1 MQTMIVCEEI
11 GELLEQLGLARK
23 EKGFERLSYA
33 IAVTAQEFERA
44 GSVTKL
50 LYPDL
55 AKHFQTTP
63 EKIERSLRHL
73 IEKSWEKGEKPGS
86 RNYSVITGIIRR
98 TVRPTVSI
106 LQSWLTRSGVA
117 AMRMD
122 WKVLRN
128 LSKHIMKEKQH
139 GRSFVYGLL
148 NRHE

>member
-11 GELLEQLGLARK
+11 GELLEQLGLSRK

-33 IAVTAQEFERA
+33 IAVTAKEFERA

-73 IEKSWEKGEKPGS
+73 IEKSWEKGEKTRFEELFGYHRDNS
-86 RNYSVITGIIRR
+86 EI
-98 TVRPTVSI
+98 RPTNSEYIAI
-106 LQSWLTRSGVA
+106 LADWIRSGSYENGLESIEEFEV
-117 AMRMD
+117 
-122 WKVLRN
+122 
-128 LSKHIMKEKQH
+128 EGKQ
-139 GRSFVYGLL
+139 
-148 NRHE
+148 

>member
-1 MQTMIVCEEI
+1 MQTMIVCEKI

-33 IAVTAQEFERA
+33 IAVTAKEFERA

-73 IEKSWEKGEKPGS
+73 IEKSWEKGEKTRFEELFGYHRDNS
-86 RNYSVITGIIRR
+86 EI
-98 TVRPTVSI
+98 RPTNSEYIAI
-106 LQSWLTRSGVA
+106 LADWIRSGSYE
-117 AMRMD
+117 
-122 WKVLRN
+122 N
-128 LSKHIMKEKQH
+128 
-139 GRSFVYGLL
+139 GL
-148 NRHE
+148 ESIEEFE

>member
-33 IAVTAQEFERA
+33 IAVTAKEFERA

-73 IEKSWEKGEKPGS
+73 IEKSWEKGEKTRFEELFGYHRDNS
-86 RNYSVITGIIRR
+86 EI
-98 TVRPTVSI
+98 RPTNSEYIAI
-106 LQSWLTRSGVA
+106 LADWIRSGSYE
-117 AMRMD
+117 
-122 WKVLRN
+122 N
-128 LSKHIMKEKQH
+128 
-139 GRSFVYGLL
+139 GL
-148 NRHE
+148 ESIEEFE

>member
-1 MQTMIVCEEI
+1 MQTMIECEEI

-33 IAVTAQEFERA
+33 IAVTAKEFERA

-73 IEKSWEKGEKPGS
+73 IEKSWEKGEKTRFEELFGYHRDNS
-86 RNYSVITGIIRR
+86 EI
-98 TVRPTVSI
+98 RPTNSEYIAI
-106 LQSWLTRSGVA
+106 LADWIRSGSYENGLESIEEFEV
-117 AMRMD
+117 
-122 WKVLRN
+122 
-128 LSKHIMKEKQH
+128 EGKQ
-139 GRSFVYGLL
+139 
-148 NRHE
+148 

>member
-33 IAVTAQEFERA
+33 IAVTAKEFERA

-73 IEKSWEKGEKPGS
+73 IEKSWEKGEKTRFEKLFGYHRDNS
-86 RNYSVITGIIRR
+86 EI
-98 TVRPTVSI
+98 RPTNSEYIAI
-106 LQSWLTRSGVA
+106 LADWIRSGSYENGLESIEEFEV
-117 AMRMD
+117 
-122 WKVLRN
+122 
-128 LSKHIMKEKQH
+128 EGKQ
-139 GRSFVYGLL
+139 
-148 NRHE
+148 

>member
-11 GELLEQLGLARK
+11 GELLEQLGLSRK

-73 IEKSWEKGEKPGS
+73 IEKSWEKGEKTRFEELFGYHRDNS
-86 RNYSVITGIIRR
+86 EI
-98 TVRPTVSI
+98 RPTNSEYIAI
-106 LQSWLTRSGVA
+106 LADWIRSGSYENGLESIEEFEV
-117 AMRMD
+117 
-122 WKVLRN
+122 
-128 LSKHIMKEKQH
+128 EGKQ
-139 GRSFVYGLL
+139 
-148 NRHE
+148 

>member
-55 AKHFQTTP
+55 VKHFQTTP
-63 EKIERSLRHL
+63 EKIEGSLRHL
-73 IEKSWEKGEKPGS
+73 IEKSWEKGEKTRFEELFGYHRDNS
-86 RNYSVITGIIRR
+86 EI
-98 TVRPTVSI
+98 RPTNSEYIAI
-106 LQSWLTRSGVA
+106 LADWIRSGSYE
-117 AMRMD
+117 
-122 WKVLRN
+122 N
-128 LSKHIMKEKQH
+128 
-139 GRSFVYGLL
+139 GL
-148 NRHE
+148 ESIEEFE

>member
-33 IAVTAQEFERA
+33 IALTAQEFERA

-63 EKIERSLRHL
+63 EKIERSIRHL
-73 IEKSWEKGEKPGS
+73 IEKSWEKGEKTRFEELFGYHRDNS
-86 RNYSVITGIIRR
+86 EI
-98 TVRPTVSI
+98 RPTNSEYIAI
-106 LQSWLTRSGVA
+106 LADRIRSGSYE
-117 AMRMD
+117 
-122 WKVLRN
+122 N
-128 LSKHIMKEKQH
+128 
-139 GRSFVYGLL
+139 GL
-148 NRHE
+148 ESIEEFE

>member
-11 GELLEQLGLARK
+11 RELLEQLGLSRK

-73 IEKSWEKGEKPGS
+73 IEKSWEKGEKTRFEELFGYHRDNS
-86 RNYSVITGIIRR
+86 EI
-98 TVRPTVSI
+98 RPTNSEYIAI
-106 LQSWLTRSGVA
+106 LADWIRSGSYENGLESIEEFEV
-117 AMRMD
+117 
-122 WKVLRN
+122 
-128 LSKHIMKEKQH
+128 EGKQ
-139 GRSFVYGLL
+139 
-148 NRHE
+148 

>member
-1 MQTMIVCEEI
+1 MQTMIECEEI

-33 IAVTAQEFERA
+33 IAVTAKEFERA

-73 IEKSWEKGEKPGS
+73 IEKSWEKGEKTRFEELFGYHRDNS
-86 RNYSVITGIIRR
+86 EI
-98 TVRPTVSI
+98 RPTNSEYIAI
-106 LQSWLTRSGVA
+106 LADWIRSGSYENG
-117 AMRMD
+117 
-122 WKVLRN
+122 LE
-128 LSKHIMKEKQH
+128 SIKEFEVEGKQ
-139 GRSFVYGLL
+139 
-148 NRHE
+148 

>member
-73 IEKSWEKGEKPGS
+73 IEKSWEKGEKTRFEELFGYHRDNS
-86 RNYSVITGIIRR
+86 EN
-98 TVRPTVSI
+98 RPTNSEYIAI
-106 LQSWLTRSGVA
+106 LADWIRSGSYE
-117 AMRMD
+117 
-122 WKVLRN
+122 N
-128 LSKHIMKEKQH
+128 
-139 GRSFVYGLL
+139 GL
-148 NRHE
+148 ESIEEFG

>member
-63 EKIERSLRHL
+63 GKIERSLRHL
-73 IEKSWEKGEKPGS
+73 IEKSWEKGEKTRFEELFGYHRDNS
-86 RNYSVITGIIRR
+86 EI
-98 TVRPTVSI
+98 RPTNSEYIAI
-106 LQSWLTRSGVA
+106 LADWIRSGSYE
-117 AMRMD
+117 
-122 WKVLRN
+122 N
-128 LSKHIMKEKQH
+128 
-139 GRSFVYGLL
+139 GL
-148 NRHE
+148 ESIEEFE

>member
-1 MQTMIVCEEI
+1 MQTMIECEEI

-33 IAVTAQEFERA
+33 IAVTAKEFERA

-73 IEKSWEKGEKPGS
+73 IEKSWEKGEKTRFEELFGYHRDNS
-86 RNYSVITGIIRR
+86 EI
-98 TVRPTVSI
+98 RPTNSEYIAI
-106 LQSWLTRSGVA
+106 LADWIRSGSYE
-117 AMRMD
+117 
-122 WKVLRN
+122 N
-128 LSKHIMKEKQH
+128 
-139 GRSFVYGLL
+139 GL
-148 NRHE
+148 ESIEEFEVEGTQ

>member
-1 MQTMIVCEEI
+1 MEAGIRGKYLMQTMIVCEEI
-11 GELLEQLGLARK
+11 RELLEQLGLARK

-73 IEKSWEKGEKPGS
+73 IEKSWEKGEKTRFEELFGYHRDNS
-86 RNYSVITGIIRR
+86 EI
-98 TVRPTVSI
+98 RPTNSEYI
-106 LQSWLTRSGVA
+106 AIMADWIRSGSYE
-117 AMRMD
+117 
-122 WKVLRN
+122 N
-128 LSKHIMKEKQH
+128 
-139 GRSFVYGLL
+139 GL
-148 NRHE
+148 ESIEEFE

>member
-44 GSVTKL
+44 GSATKL

-73 IEKSWEKGEKPGS
+73 IEKSWEKGEKTRFEELFGYHRDNS
-86 RNYSVITGIIRR
+86 E
-98 TVRPTVSI
+98 VRPTNSEYIAI
-106 LQSWLTRSGVA
+106 LADWIRSGSYENGLESIEEFEV
-117 AMRMD
+117 
-122 WKVLRN
+122 
-128 LSKHIMKEKQH
+128 EGKQ
-139 GRSFVYGLL
+139 
-148 NRHE
+148 

>member
-1 MQTMIVCEEI
+1 MEAGIRGKYLMQTMIVCEEI

-73 IEKSWEKGEKPGS
+73 IEKSWEKGEKTRFEELFGYHRDNS
-86 RNYSVITGIIRR
+86 EI
-98 TVRPTVSI
+98 RPTNSEYIAI
-106 LQSWLTRSGVA
+106 LADWIRSGSYE
-117 AMRMD
+117 
-122 WKVLRN
+122 N
-128 LSKHIMKEKQH
+128 
-139 GRSFVYGLL
+139 GL
-148 NRHE
+148 ESIEEFE

>member
-23 EKGFERLSYA
+23 EKGFEQLSYA

-73 IEKSWEKGEKPGS
+73 IEKSWEKGEKTRFEELFGYHRDNS
-86 RNYSVITGIIRR
+86 EN
-98 TVRPTVSI
+98 RPTNSEYIAI
-106 LQSWLTRSGVA
+106 LADWIRSGSYENG
-117 AMRMD
+117 ME
-122 WKVLRN
+122 
-128 LSKHIMKEKQH
+128 SIEE
-139 GRSFVYGLL
+139 F
-148 NRHE
+148 E

>member
-11 GELLEQLGLARK
+11 RELLEQLGLARK

-73 IEKSWEKGEKPGS
+73 IEKSWEKGEKTRFEELFGYHRDNS
-86 RNYSVITGIIRR
+86 EIR
-98 TVRPTVSI
+98 PANSEYIAI
-106 LQSWLTRSGVA
+106 LADWIRSGSYE
-117 AMRMD
+117 
-122 WKVLRN
+122 N
-128 LSKHIMKEKQH
+128 
-139 GRSFVYGLL
+139 GL
-148 NRHE
+148 ESIEEFE

>member
-1 MQTMIVCEEI
+1 MQTMIECEEI

-33 IAVTAQEFERA
+33 IAVTAKEFERA

-73 IEKSWEKGEKPGS
+73 IEKSWEKGEKTRFEELFGYHRDNS
-86 RNYSVITGIIRR
+86 EI
-98 TVRPTVSI
+98 RPTNSEYIAI
-106 LQSWLTRSGVA
+106 LAGSGVA

-128 LSKHIMKEKQH
+128 LRWKVSNEIK
-139 GRSFVYGLL
+139 
-148 NRHE
+148 RHSPCL

>member
-63 EKIERSLRHL
+63 EKIERSIRHL
-73 IEKSWEKGEKPGS
+73 IEKSWEKGEKTRFEELFGYHRDNS
-86 RNYSVITGIIRR
+86 EI
-98 TVRPTVSI
+98 RPTNSEYIAI
-106 LQSWLTRSGVA
+106 LADWIRSGSYE
-117 AMRMD
+117 
-122 WKVLRN
+122 N
-128 LSKHIMKEKQH
+128 
-139 GRSFVYGLL
+139 GL
-148 NRHE
+148 ESIEEFE

>member
-1 MQTMIVCEEI
+1 MVAGIRGKYLMQTMIVCEEI

-33 IAVTAQEFERA
+33 IAVTAKEFERA

-73 IEKSWEKGEKPGS
+73 IEKSWEKGEKTRFEELFGYHRDNS
-86 RNYSVITGIIRR
+86 EI
-98 TVRPTVSI
+98 RPTNSEYIAI
-106 LQSWLTRSGVA
+106 LADWIRSG
-117 AMRMD
+117 
-122 WKVLRN
+122 
-128 LSKHIMKEKQH
+128 SYE
-139 GRSFVYGLL
+139 
-148 NRHE
+148 NRLESIEEFE

>member
-55 AKHFQTTP
+55 AKHFPTTP

-73 IEKSWEKGEKPGS
+73 IEKSWEKGEKTRFEELFGYHRDNS
-86 RNYSVITGIIRR
+86 EI
-98 TVRPTVSI
+98 RPTNSEYIAI
-106 LQSWLTRSGVA
+106 LADWIRSGSYE
-117 AMRMD
+117 
-122 WKVLRN
+122 N
-128 LSKHIMKEKQH
+128 
-139 GRSFVYGLL
+139 GL
-148 NRHE
+148 ESIEEFE

>member
-44 GSVTKL
+44 VSVTKL

-73 IEKSWEKGEKPGS
+73 IEKSWEKGEKTRFEELFGYHRDNS
-86 RNYSVITGIIRR
+86 EN
-98 TVRPTVSI
+98 RPTNSEYIAI
-106 LQSWLTRSGVA
+106 LADWIRSGSYE
-117 AMRMD
+117 
-122 WKVLRN
+122 N
-128 LSKHIMKEKQH
+128 
-139 GRSFVYGLL
+139 GL
-148 NRHE
+148 ESIEEFG

>member
-11 GELLEQLGLARK
+11 GELLKQLGLARK

-73 IEKSWEKGEKPGS
+73 IEKSWEKGEKTRFEELFGYHRDNS
-86 RNYSVITGIIRR
+86 EI
-98 TVRPTVSI
+98 RPTNSEYIAI
-106 LQSWLTRSGVA
+106 LADWIRSGSYE
-117 AMRMD
+117 
-122 WKVLRN
+122 N
-128 LSKHIMKEKQH
+128 
-139 GRSFVYGLL
+139 GL
-148 NRHE
+148 ESIEEFE

>member
-1 MQTMIVCEEI
+1 MVAGIRGKYLMQTMIVCEEI
-11 GELLEQLGLARK
+11 GELLEQLGLARE

-73 IEKSWEKGEKPGS
+73 IEKSWEKGEKTRFEELFGYHRDNS
-86 RNYSVITGIIRR
+86 EI
-98 TVRPTVSI
+98 RPTNSEYIAI
-106 LQSWLTRSGVA
+106 LADWIRSGSYE
-117 AMRMD
+117 
-122 WKVLRN
+122 N
-128 LSKHIMKEKQH
+128 
-139 GRSFVYGLL
+139 GL
-148 NRHE
+148 ESIEEFE

>member
-73 IEKSWEKGEKPGS
+73 IEKSWEKGEKTRFEKLFGYHRDNS
-86 RNYSVITGIIRR
+86 EI
-98 TVRPTVSI
+98 RPTNSEYIAI
-106 LQSWLTRSGVA
+106 LADWIRSGSYE
-117 AMRMD
+117 
-122 WKVLRN
+122 N
-128 LSKHIMKEKQH
+128 
-139 GRSFVYGLL
+139 GL
-148 NRHE
+148 ESIEEFE

>member
-73 IEKSWEKGEKPGS
+73 IEKFWEKGEKTRFEELFGYHRDNS
-86 RNYSVITGIIRR
+86 EI
-98 TVRPTVSI
+98 RPTNSEYIAI
-106 LQSWLTRSGVA
+106 LADWIRSGSYE
-117 AMRMD
+117 
-122 WKVLRN
+122 N
-128 LSKHIMKEKQH
+128 
-139 GRSFVYGLL
+139 GL
-148 NRHE
+148 ESIEEFE

>member
-1 MQTMIVCEEI
+1 MQTMIECEEI

-33 IAVTAQEFERA
+33 IAVTAKEFERA

-73 IEKSWEKGEKPGS
+73 IEKSWEKGEKTRFEELFGYHRDNS
-86 RNYSVITGIIRR
+86 EI
-98 TVRPTVSI
+98 RPTNSEYIAI
-106 LQSWLTRSGVA
+106 LADWIRSGSYE
-117 AMRMD
+117 
-122 WKVLRN
+122 N
-128 LSKHIMKEKQH
+128 
-139 GRSFVYGLL
+139 GL
-148 NRHE
+148 ESIEEFE

>member
-73 IEKSWEKGEKPGS
+73 IEKSWEKGEKTRFEELFGYHRDNS
-86 RNYSVITGIIRR
+86 EN
-98 TVRPTVSI
+98 RPTNSKYIAI
-106 LQSWLTRSGVA
+106 LADWIRSGSYE
-117 AMRMD
+117 
-122 WKVLRN
+122 N
-128 LSKHIMKEKQH
+128 
-139 GRSFVYGLL
+139 GL
-148 NRHE
+148 ESIEEFE

>member
-73 IEKSWEKGEKPGS
+73 IEKSWEKGEKTRFEELFGYHRDNS
-86 RNYSVITGIIRR
+86 EI
-98 TVRPTVSI
+98 RPTNSEYIAI
-106 LQSWLTRSGVA
+106 LADWIRSGSYENG
-117 AMRMD
+117 
-122 WKVLRN
+122 LE
-128 LSKHIMKEKQH
+128 SIKE
-139 GRSFVYGLL
+139 F
-148 NRHE
+148 E

>member
-11 GELLEQLGLARK
+11 RELLEQLGLARK

-73 IEKSWEKGEKPGS
+73 IEKSWEKGEKTRFEELFGYHRDNS
-86 RNYSVITGIIRR
+86 EI
-98 TVRPTVSI
+98 RPTNSEYIAI
-106 LQSWLTRSGVA
+106 LADWIRSGSYENG
-117 AMRMD
+117 
-122 WKVLRN
+122 LE
-128 LSKHIMKEKQH
+128 SIEK
-139 GRSFVYGLL
+139 F
-148 NRHE
+148 E

>member
-1 MQTMIVCEEI
+1 MEAGIGGKYLMQTMIVCEEI

-73 IEKSWEKGEKPGS
+73 IEKSWEKGEKTRFEELFGYHRDNS
-86 RNYSVITGIIRR
+86 EI
-98 TVRPTVSI
+98 RPTNSEYIAI
-106 LQSWLTRSGVA
+106 LADWIRSGSYENGLESIEEFEV
-117 AMRMD
+117 
-122 WKVLRN
+122 
-128 LSKHIMKEKQH
+128 EGKQ
-139 GRSFVYGLL
+139 
-148 NRHE
+148 

>member
-1 MQTMIVCEEI
+1 MQTMIVCEAI

-73 IEKSWEKGEKPGS
+73 IEKSWEKGEKTRFEELFGYHRDNS
-86 RNYSVITGIIRR
+86 EI
-98 TVRPTVSI
+98 RPTNSEYIAI
-106 LQSWLTRSGVA
+106 LADWIRSGSYE
-117 AMRMD
+117 
-122 WKVLRN
+122 N
-128 LSKHIMKEKQH
+128 
-139 GRSFVYGLL
+139 GL
-148 NRHE
+148 ESIEEFE

>member
-73 IEKSWEKGEKPGS
+73 IEKSWEKGEKTRFEELFGYHRDNS
-86 RNYSVITGIIRR
+86 EI
-98 TVRPTVSI
+98 RPTNSEYIAI
-106 LQSWLTRSGVA
+106 LADWIRSG
-117 AMRMD
+117 
-122 WKVLRN
+122 
-128 LSKHIMKEKQH
+128 SYE
-139 GRSFVYGLL
+139 
-148 NRHE
+148 NRLESIEEFE